1 MSNPDKLIEFNDD
14 EVNILSEVIDSIL
27 DNIDDDNNLE
37 ILESIKGK
45 LDDLQGISKGNNDGN
60 EIHCMEEY
68 NDKIFWKELLERLST
83 KEMIKI
89 YGKEKIEVMSDGEF
103 QLKYIKIEE
112 RIREEIE
119 KNGLG
124 NIIINNMI

>member
-1 MSNPDKLIEFNDD
+1 MSNPDKPIEFNND
-14 EVNILSEVIDSIL
+14 EVNILLEVIDSIL

-45 LDDLQGISKGNNDGN
+45 LDALQGISKGNNDGN
-60 EIHCMEEY
+60 EISYVEEY

-89 YGKEKIEVMSDGEF
+89 YGKEKIEAMSDGEF

-119 KNGLG
+119 KNGIG

>member
-14 EVNILSEVIDSIL
+14 EVNILSGVTDSIL

-45 LDDLQGISKGNNDGN
+45 LDDLHGISKGNNDSN
-60 EIHCMEEY
+60 EISCVEEY

-89 YGKEKIEVMSDGEF
+89 YGKEKIETMPDGEF

-119 KNGLG
+119 KNGIG
-124 NIIINNMI
+124 NIVINNMI

>member
-1 MSNPDKLIEFNDD
+1 MR
-14 EVNILSEVIDSIL
+14 VHGVWRLSRFLGRSLHLLVESRLDSIE
-27 DNIDDDNNLE
+27 DDNNLE

-60 EIHCMEEY
+60 EISCVEEY

-89 YGKEKIEVMSDGEF
+89 YGKEKIEAMSDGEF
-103 QLKYIKIEE
+103 QLKYLKIEE

-124 NIIINNMI
+124 NIMINNMI